1 MSLCFGGGWRQRQG
15 AEKSEEGPDPTY
27 EAFELKTEELDFE
40 VEKAKKKTPNWWKGF
55 FCIRHKLGHEYPR
68 AGEIQKKSNTEEY
81 WEEGG
86 STY

>member
-40 VEKAKKKTPNWWKGF
+40 VEKAKKKTPN
-55 FCIRHKLGHEYPR
+55 
-68 AGEIQKKSNTEEY
+68 
-81 WEEGG
+81 
-86 STY
+86 